1 MVYRFLTKGTFEE
14 KINEIIQSK
23 EQMTKLTVEN
33 RETII
38 RN

>member
-23 EQMTKLTVEN
+23 EQMIKLTVEN